1 MHRLFLPSLLVTGC
15 LVSPALAQQPN
26 YIDVTLSGELVATS
40 TGATMEFTD
49 VDLLSGNVDL
59 AVYFQ
64 NNQPDLVDVTGRLIE
79 HSQANLGR
87 PTILV
92 DEIVASL
99 SDFRVTGDCELGG
112 EFTLRYEN
120 QSLSN
125 GGTPSSYYTFLSF
138 APDFL
143 ALRNAAQQAFGA
155 GAPNV
160 WGVLWLDFSM
170 LYNISSGPLNANN
183 NWLRTFDIPTDPQLV
198 GLTCYFQSATLYNLP
213 NGTHSIH
220 YRNPDLLV
228 LEAP

>member
-15 LVSPALAQQPN
+15 LISPALAQQPT
-26 YIDVTLSGELVATS
+26 YVDVTLSGELIETA

-49 VDLLSGNVDL
+49 VALQSGNLDL

-64 NNQPDLVDVTGRLIE
+64 NNQPDLADVTGRLIE
-79 HSQANLGR
+79 HSQQTMGQ

-92 DEIVASL
+92 DAIVPSV
-99 SDFRVTGDCELGG
+99 SDFRVTGDSEIGG
-112 EFTLRYEN
+112 TFTLRYEN
-120 QSLSN
+120 DPLPN
-125 GGTPSSYYTFLSF
+125 GGVPTRYYTFLSF

-160 WGVLWLDFSM
+160 WGVLWLDFSI

-183 NWLRTFDIPTDPQLV
+183 NWLRSFDIPNDPQLV
-198 GLTCYFQSATLYNLP
+198 GLTCYFQSATVYDMP
-213 NGTHSIH
+213 NGVTSIH
-220 YRNPDLLV
+220 YRNPDLMV
-228 LEAP
+228 VEAP